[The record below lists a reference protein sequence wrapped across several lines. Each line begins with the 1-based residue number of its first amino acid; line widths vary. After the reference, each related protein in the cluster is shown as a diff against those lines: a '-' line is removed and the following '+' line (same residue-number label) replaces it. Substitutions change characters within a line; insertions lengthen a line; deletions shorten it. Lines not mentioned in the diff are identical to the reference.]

1 MVKVPNHPHLSQA
14 LLSRESTSSP
24 PPQLPTSATGEVV
37 GGSSSLIKSLLAS
50 KVREITSVTATE
62 QVSATTTRSHHVYR
76 SYGSFIQLHSTVLNI
91 LIIRKT
97 NSLTYFMMSTS
108 SVITS

>member
-24 PPQLPTSATGEVV
+24 PPQLPTAATGEVV

-91 LIIRKT
+91 
-97 NSLTYFMMSTS
+97 
-108 SVITS
+108 